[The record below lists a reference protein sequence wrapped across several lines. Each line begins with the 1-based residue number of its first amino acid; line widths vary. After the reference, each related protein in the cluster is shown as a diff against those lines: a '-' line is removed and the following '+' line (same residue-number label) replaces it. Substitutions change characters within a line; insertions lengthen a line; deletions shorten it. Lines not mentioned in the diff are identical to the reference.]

1 MTKAP
6 SRVARVPAWIR
17 WNGFRPPSAFDARL
31 SSRLNYYHMRD
42 PLDPFLPTRQS
53 LLSRLKVWDDHESW
67 RDFFDT
73 YWRLIYGLAVKS
85 GLTNTEAEDVVQETL
100 LAVAK
105 EMPDFKYDPARGSFK
120 GWLLEITRRRIANQV
135 RRRLK
140 HRQATGEPLAGEATR
155 QPSAARS
162 EPDQRRTATVE
173 RVPDPNSDEMERLWD
188 QEWRG
193 NLLEASIIRVK
204 KRVNA
209 KQYQMFNLY
218 VMMQW
223 PKDQVKKTL
232 GVNAAQVYMAKM
244 RISRL
249 IKSEVR
255 TLERKMI
262 LVEGAFDLLARA
274 VKGHEFGLDLSEED
288 RKALITFLRTLWP

>member
-1 MTKAP
+1 MHDQP
-6 SRVARVPAWIR
+6 
-17 WNGFRPPSAFDARL
+17 
-31 SSRLNYYHMRD
+31 
-42 PLDPFLPTRQS
+42 DPFLPTRQS

-85 GLTNTEAEDVVQETL
+85 GLTNTEAEEVVQETL

-105 EMPDFKYDPARGSFK
+105 ELPDFKYDPARGSFK

-140 HRQATGEPLAGEATR
+140 HRHATAGPLVGEATR
-155 QPSAARS
+155 QPSVERS
-162 EPDQRRTATVE
+162 ESGQRRTATVE

-193 NLLEASIIRVK
+193 NLLETSIIRVK

-223 PKDQVKKTL
+223 PMDQVKKTL
-232 GVNAAQVYMAKM
+232 GVSAAQVYMAKM

-249 IKSEVR
+249 IKREVGA
-255 TLERKMI
+255 LEKTM
-262 LVEGAFDLLARA
+262 
-274 VKGHEFGLDLSEED
+274 K
-288 RKALITFLRTLWP
+288 

>member
-1 MTKAP
+1 
-6 SRVARVPAWIR
+6 
-17 WNGFRPPSAFDARL
+17 
-31 SSRLNYYHMRD
+31 MRD
-42 PLDPFLPTRQS
+42 QPDPFLPTRQS

-73 YWRLIYGLAVKS
+73 YWRLIFSLAVKS
-85 GLTNTEAEDVVQETL
+85 GLTSTEAEDVVQETL

-140 HRQATGEPLAGEATR
+140 HRHAAAGPLAGEAIG
-155 QPSAARS
+155 QPSRERS
-162 EPDQRRTATVE
+162 ESDRRRTATVE
-173 RVPDPNSDEMERLWD
+173 RVPDPNSDELERLWD
-188 QEWRG
+188 QEWQR
-193 NLLEASIIRVK
+193 NLLEASIVRVK

-218 VMMQW
+218 VMMEW
-223 PKDQVKKTL
+223 PMHQVKMTL

-249 IKSEVR
+249 LKIEIES
-255 TLERKMI
+255 LEREMI
-262 LVEGAFDLLARA
+262 
-274 VKGHEFGLDLSEED
+274 
-288 RKALITFLRTLWP
+288 

>member
-1 MTKAP
+1 
-6 SRVARVPAWIR
+6 
-17 WNGFRPPSAFDARL
+17 
-31 SSRLNYYHMRD
+31 MRD
-42 PLDPFLPTRQS
+42 PPDPFLPTRQS
-53 LLSRLKVWDDHESW
+53 LLSRLKDWDNHESW

-120 GWLLEITRRRIANQV
+120 GWLFEITRRRIANQV

-140 HRQATGEPLAGEATR
+140 HRHGTAGPRVSEAPR
-155 QPSAARS
+155 QPSR

-173 RVPDPNSDEMERLWD
+173 RVPDPNSDELEKLWN
-188 QEWRG
+188 QEWRK
-193 NLLEASIIRVK
+193 NLLEASIVRVK

-218 VMMQW
+218 VMMKW
-223 PKDQVKKTL
+223 RMDQVKKTL
-232 GVNAAQVYMAKM
+232 GVSAAQVYMAKM
-244 RISRL
+244 RIGRL

-255 TLERKMI
+255 TLEKKMI
-262 LVEGAFDLLARA
+262 
-274 VKGHEFGLDLSEED
+274 
-288 RKALITFLRTLWP
+288 

>member
-1 MTKAP
+1 
-6 SRVARVPAWIR
+6 
-17 WNGFRPPSAFDARL
+17 
-31 SSRLNYYHMRD
+31 MRD
-42 PLDPFLPTRQS
+42 QLDPFLATRQS
-53 LLSRLKVWDDHESW
+53 LVSRLKDWDDHESW

-140 HRQATGEPLAGEATR
+140 HRHATAAPLAGEATR
-155 QPSAARS
+155 QPFGERS

-173 RVPDPNSDEMERLWD
+173 RVPDPNSDELERLWD
-188 QEWRG
+188 EEWRR
-193 NLLEASIIRVK
+193 NLLEASIVRVK

-218 VMMQW
+218 VMMHW
-223 PKDQVKKTL
+223 PMDQVTKTL
-232 GVNAAQVYMAKM
+232 GVNPAQVYMAKM
-244 RISRL
+244 RVGRL

-262 LVEGAFDLLARA
+262 
-274 VKGHEFGLDLSEED
+274 
-288 RKALITFLRTLWP
+288 

>member
-1 MTKAP
+1 MHD
-6 SRVARVPAWIR
+6 
-17 WNGFRPPSAFDARL
+17 PP
-31 SSRLNYYHMRD
+31 
-42 PLDPFLPTRQS
+42 DPFIPTRQS

-140 HRQATGEPLAGEATR
+140 HRHAAAGPLAGEATR

-173 RVPDPNSDEMERLWD
+173 RVPDPNSDDLDRLWD
-188 QEWRG
+188 QDWQR
-193 NLLEASIIRVK
+193 NLLEAASVRVK

-223 PKDQVKKTL
+223 PMNQVKKTL
-232 GVNAAQVYMAKM
+232 GVSAAQVYMAKM

-249 IKSEVR
+249 IKREVGA
-255 TLERKMI
+255 LEKTM
-262 LVEGAFDLLARA
+262 
-274 VKGHEFGLDLSEED
+274 K
-288 RKALITFLRTLWP
+288 

>member
-6 SRVARVPAWIR
+6 SRVARVPPWIR
-17 WNGFRPPSAFDARL
+17 RNGFRPPSTFDARL

-42 PLDPFLPTRQS
+42 QPDPLIPTRRS
-53 LLSRLKVWDDHESW
+53 LLSRLKDWKDHESW
-67 RDFFDT
+67 QDFFDT

-85 GLTNTEAEDVVQETL
+85 GLTPTEAEEVVQETL

-120 GWLLEITRRRIANQV
+120 GWLLEITRRRIANLV
-135 RRRLK
+135 RSRPKQFHAIAGSLVS
-140 HRQATGEPLAGEATR
+140 QATG
-155 QPSAARS
+155 QPSGQKR
-162 EPDQRRTATVE
+162 EPDRTTATVE
-173 RVPDPNSDEMERLWD
+173 RVPDPNGDETERLWD
-188 QEWRG
+188 QEWRKTV
-193 NLLEASIIRVK
+193 LEASIARVK
-204 KRVNA
+204 KRVHA

-223 PKDQVKKTL
+223 PMKQVTKTL

-262 LVEGAFDLLARA
+262 
-274 VKGHEFGLDLSEED
+274 
-288 RKALITFLRTLWP
+288 